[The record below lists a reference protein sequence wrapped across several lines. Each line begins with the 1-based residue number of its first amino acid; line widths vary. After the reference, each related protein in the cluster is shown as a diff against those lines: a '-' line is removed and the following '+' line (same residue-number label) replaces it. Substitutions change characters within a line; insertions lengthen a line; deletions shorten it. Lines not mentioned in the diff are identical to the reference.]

1 MKCKKAKIL
10 ISAALD
16 GEISRKETLALGRH
30 VSLCADCAREKV
42 ELADLRVSM
51 SSWADESPSEWL
63 AQSFACK
70 LADLTE
76 EKRAVEPKPR
86 WRFGVFGPAAAG
98 LAMAALLIVMVF
110 HNRASLPTPTESPKR
125 GPVIVAPDHPKKT
138 GGQIVQVESAGGGRG
153 RIQASDHHG
162 PRHIALA
169 PKNPPFVQPVPPPS
183 TGPGAGAIADEIP
196 VSGVAPSAAADEVKF
211 NLGEAGI
218 AMNES
223 MEKLRGALQEA
234 VDLVVS
240 KPPMPA
246 VEPIGGNT
254 P

>member
-1 MKCKKAKIL
+1 MKCNKAKIL

-16 GEISRKETLALGRH
+16 GEISQKETLALERH

-42 ELADLRVSM
+42 ELAGLRVSM
-51 SSWADESPSEWL
+51 SSWADELPSEWL

-70 LADLTE
+70 LADLTQ
-76 EKRAVEPKPR
+76 EKHAVEPKPR
-86 WRFGVFGPAAAG
+86 WRFGVLGPAAAG

-110 HNRASLPTPTESPKR
+110 HNRASLPTPTESPAR
-125 GPVIVAPDHPKKT
+125 RPVIVVPDHPKKT
-138 GGQIVQVESAGGGRG
+138 GGQIAQVENTTGQQD
-153 RIQASDHHG
+153 RIHASDHHRRG
-162 PRHIALA
+162 RIHVTVA
-169 PKNPPFVQPVPPPS
+169 PVQPPVQPPS
-183 TGPGAGAIADEIP
+183 TGPGGGAIADEAP

-223 MEKLRGALQEA
+223 MEKLRGTLQEA

-240 KPPMPA
+240 KPPMPV
-246 VEPIGGNT
+246 VEPIGGDT